1 MDKTESILPVA
12 LRLGINTRHEPLIFL
27 RSDSPVAR
35 SEGFET
41 MSRVQIDVNDHT
53 IIATLFIVYS
63 DLIQPGFAGLSE
75 TAWKRLDLE
84 KGQRIKLSHA
94 PQVDSLA
101 YIRAKAFGHELNKHQ
116 LHEIVRDIVD
126 GHYMDV
132 HLAAFIT
139 ACANNN
145 MTHEEI
151 VHLTEAMVAAGEQ
164 LEWPGDKIVD
174 KHCVGG
180 LPGNRTSP
188 IIVSIL
194 AAKGLTTPKTSSR
207 AITSPAGTAD
217 VMETMTKVDLTFE
230 QLKQVVKKHHGC
242 LAWGGSV
249 SLSPADD
256 ILISVEKA
264 LDIDFEGQLIASIL
278 SKKIAAGSKYVLIDI
293 PVGPTAK
300 VRSEENAQ
308 GLARQLTKVGDELGL
323 KVRVTLTDGSQPVGY
338 GIGPALE
345 AWDVIRVL
353 QNDNSAPPD
362 LKERSVLLAGELL
375 EHAEVIET
383 GTGKAEALRVI
394 ESGEA
399 WDKFLQICEAQGGF
413 KQPPVASC
421 KMDVYAEKSGHI
433 HRINNR
439 LLARLAKLA
448 GAPADHAS
456 GVYLEGKV
464 GDYIAQ
470 GSILLT
476 IHSEAPGELEYAL
489 EFYNTHK
496 EMIIIEEGL

>member
-1 MDKTESILPVA
+1 MDNTESILPVA
-12 LRLGINTRHEPLIFL
+12 LRLGINSRHEPLIFL

-35 SEGFET
+35 SEGFES
-41 MSRVQIDVNDHT
+41 MSRVQVEVNNKS
-53 IIATLFIVYS
+53 IIATLLIVYS
-63 DLIQPGFAGLSE
+63 DLIPSGFAGLSE
-75 TAWKRLDLE
+75 TAWKRLKLK

-101 YIRAKAFGHELNKHQ
+101 YIRAKAFGHELNKRQ
-116 LHEIVRDIVD
+116 LQEIMRDIVD

-145 MTHEEI
+145 MSHEEI
-151 VHLTEAMVAAGEQ
+151 LYLTQGMVDAGET
-164 LEWPGDKIVD
+164 LTWPGDKIVD

-188 IIVSIL
+188 IVVSIL
-194 AAKGLTTPKTSSR
+194 AAKGLTIPKTSSR

-217 VMETMTKVDLTFE
+217 VMETMTKVDLSFN
-230 QLKQVVKKHHGC
+230 QLKDVVEQHHGC

-300 VRSEENAQ
+300 LRSEEGAQ
-308 GLARQLTKVGDELGL
+308 ALAEQLTTVGNEMGLSVKV
-323 KVRVTLTDGSQPVGY
+323 VLTDGTQPVGF

-345 AWDVIRVL
+345 AWDVIGVL
-353 QNDNSAPPD
+353 KNSSSAPSD
-362 LKERSVLLAGELL
+362 LKERSILLAGELL
-375 EHAEVIET
+375 EHAEIVNE
-383 GTGKAEALRVI
+383 GEGKTEALRVI

-399 WDKFLQICEAQGGF
+399 WNKFLQICEAQGGF
-413 KQPPVASC
+413 KYPTVACC
-421 KMDVYAEKSGHI
+421 KMNVLAEKSGYI
-433 HRINNR
+433 RRINNR
-439 LLARLAKLA
+439 LLSRLAKLA

-456 GVYLEGKV
+456 GVYMETKV
-464 GDYIAQ
+464 GHYITE
-470 GSILLT
+470 GSTLLT

>member
-12 LRLGINTRHEPLIFL
+12 LRLGINSRHEPLIFL

-35 SEGFET
+35 SEGFES
-41 MSRVQIDVNDHT
+41 MSRVLVQVNNKS
-53 IIATLFIVYS
+53 IIATLLIVYS
-63 DLIQPGFAGLSE
+63 DLIQSGFAGLSE
-75 TAWKRLDLE
+75 TAWKRLKLK

-116 LHEIVRDIVD
+116 LQEIMRDIVD

-145 MTHEEI
+145 MTQNEI
-151 VHLTEAMVAAGEQ
+151 LYLTQGMVDAGET
-164 LEWPGDKIVD
+164 LTWPGDKIVD

-188 IIVSIL
+188 IVVSIL
-194 AAKGLTTPKTSSR
+194 AAKGLTIPKTSSR

-217 VMETMTKVDLTFE
+217 VMETMTKVDLSFE
-230 QLKQVVKKHHGC
+230 QLKQVVQKHHGC

-300 VRSEENAQ
+300 LRSEESAQ
-308 GLARQLTKVGDELGL
+308 ALANQLTTVGGEMGL
-323 KVRVTLTDGSQPVGY
+323 KVKVVLTDGSQPVGY

-345 AWDVIRVL
+345 AWDVIGVL
-353 QNDNSAPPD
+353 KNASSAPAD
-362 LKERSVLLAGELL
+362 LKERSVLLAGVLL
-375 EHAEVIET
+375 EHAEVEAT
-383 GTGKAEALRVI
+383 GEGKSEALRVI

-399 WDKFLQICEAQGGF
+399 WKTFMQICEAQGGF
-413 KQPPVASC
+413 KHPPVACC
-421 KMDVYAEKSGHI
+421 KMDVHAERSGYI
-433 HRINNR
+433 RRINNR
-439 LLARLAKLA
+439 LLSRLAKLA

-456 GVYLEGKV
+456 GVYMEAKV
-464 GDYIAQ
+464 GHYITE
-470 GSILLT
+470 GSTLLT

-489 EFYNTHK
+489 DFYNTHK

>member
-1 MDKTESILPVA
+1 MDKTESILPIA
-12 LRLGINTRHEPLIFL
+12 LRLGINSRHEPLIFL

-41 MSRVQIDVNDHT
+41 MSRVQVEVNNKT
-53 IIATLFIVYS
+53 IIATLLIVYS
-63 DLIQPGFAGLSE
+63 DLIQSGYAGLSE
-75 TAWKRLDLE
+75 TAWKRLKITE
-84 KGQRIKLSHA
+84 GQRIKLSHA

-116 LHEIVRDIVD
+116 LHEIIRDIVD

-145 MTHEEI
+145 MTHDEI
-151 VHLTEAMVAAGEQ
+151 LYLTQGMVAAGQ
-164 LEWPGDKIVD
+164 SLTWPGDKIVD

-194 AAKGLTTPKTSSR
+194 AAKGLTIPKTSSR

-217 VMETMTKVDLTFE
+217 VMETMTKVDLTFC
-230 QLKQVVKKHHGC
+230 QLKEVVEKHHGC

-300 VRSEENAQ
+300 LRSQKSAQ
-308 GLARQLTKVGDELGL
+308 VLAKQLVAIGDEMGL
-323 KVRVTLTDGSQPVGY
+323 KVKVVLTDGSQPVGY

-345 AWDVIRVL
+345 AWDVLGVL
-353 QNDNSAPPD
+353 KNSSSAPQD
-362 LKERSVLLAGELL
+362 LKERSALLAGELL
-375 EHAEVIET
+375 EHAEVVQVGE
-383 GTGKAEALRVI
+383 GKKEALRVI

-399 WDKFLQICEAQGGF
+399 WDKFMQICEAQGGF
-413 KQPPVASC
+413 KEPPIGCC
-421 KMDVYAEKSGHI
+421 KMNVNADTTGYI
-433 HRINNR
+433 RRINNR
-439 LLARLAKLA
+439 LLSRLAKLA

-456 GVYLEGKV
+456 GVYMEAKV
-464 GDYIAQ
+464 GDFITE
-470 GSILLT
+470 GSTLLA

-489 EFYNTHK
+489 DFYNTHK